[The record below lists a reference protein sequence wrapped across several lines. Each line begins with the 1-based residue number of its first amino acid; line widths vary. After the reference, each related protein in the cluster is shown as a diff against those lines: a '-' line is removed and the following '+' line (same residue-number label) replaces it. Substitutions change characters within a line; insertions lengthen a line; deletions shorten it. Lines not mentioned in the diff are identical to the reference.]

1 MRKGRAVDLAP
12 LNERPKV
19 FTANADTPHFAAF
32 CMYFLLGGGFI
43 LFSMFI
49 PTWGND
55 PICLVFF
62 NWVET
67 TNWSGFAM
75 VVKGYCFFS
84 FEACLW

>member
-32 CMYFLLGGGFI
+32 FMYFRPGGGFKYFF
-43 LFSMFI
+43 LMFI

-55 PICLVFF
+55 PI
-62 NWVET
+62 
-67 TNWSGFAM
+67 
-75 VVKGYCFFS
+75 
-84 FEACLW
+84 